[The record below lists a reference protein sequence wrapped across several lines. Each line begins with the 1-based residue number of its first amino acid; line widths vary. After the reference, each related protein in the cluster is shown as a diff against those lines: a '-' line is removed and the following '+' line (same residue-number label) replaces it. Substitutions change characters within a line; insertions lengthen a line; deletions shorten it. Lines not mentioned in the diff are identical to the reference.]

1 MTRNSRKLQR
11 SPQPDYDPNTEQ
23 VKVKSQAQNKNA
35 DPANPFGMSFVV
47 STTKVELP
55 TKGLFY
61 PIDSNMHGIEELEIK
76 HMTAKEEDLLSTVG
90 NGDDKNVFNNLIT
103 GLLTDKSI
111 NPSELLDEDKMAILL
126 KARETGYGSKYEST
140 IFCDKCNT
148 ESSVVF
154 DLSKTKITSSAEGS
168 NYDPDENCFVL
179 TLPISDIEIKIRRL
193 TEKDRSELEKDK
205 EKKESLN
212 IDFNR
217 TISVLKKTIVSANG
231 IVDQATLSKL
241 YDVLPAAD
249 AKFLLNFDK
258 GIIPKVSTAQEIE
271 CPECTAVLERE
282 APLSWA
288 FFRTDI

>member
-35 DPANPFGMSFVV
+35 NSANPFGMSFVV
-47 STTKVELP
+47 STAKVELP

-61 PIDSNMHGIEELEIK
+61 PRGSSMHGIEELEIK

-90 NGDDKNVFNNLIT
+90 SGADENVFNNLIS
-103 GLLTDKSI
+103 GLLTDKTI
-111 NPSELLDEDKMAILL
+111 DPSELLDEDKMAILL
-126 KARETGYGSKYEST
+126 KARETGYGNEYEST
-140 IFCDKCNT
+140 IFCENCNSET
-148 ESSVVF
+148 SAVF
-154 DLSKTKITSSAEGS
+154 DLSKAKVTSIAEE
-168 NYDPDENCFVL
+168 NQYDPDEDCFVL
-179 TLPISDIEIKIRRL
+179 TLPISDIEVKIRRI
-193 TEKDRSELEKDK
+193 TEKDRTEIDQDK

-212 IDFNR
+212 IEFNR
-217 TISVLKKTIVSANG
+217 TISILKKTIISANG

-241 YDVLPAAD
+241 YNVLPAAD

-258 GIIPKVSTAQEIE
+258 DIIPKLSTAQNVE
-271 CPECTAVLERE
+271 CSKCATVLERE

>member
-11 SPQPDYDPNTEQ
+11 SPQPDYDPSTEQ

-47 STTKVELP
+47 STTKVQLP

-61 PIDSNMHGIEELEIK
+61 PRRSNLFGTESLEIK

-90 NGDDKNVFNNLIT
+90 GGEDQNVFNTLIS

-111 NPSELLDEDKMAILL
+111 DPSELLDEDKMAILL
-126 KARETGYGSKYEST
+126 KARETGYGNKYEST
-140 IFCDKCNT
+140 VFCDACNT
-148 ESSVVF
+148 EVDVVF
-154 DLSKTKITSSAEGS
+154 DLSKTKVTSIATEGQ
-168 NYDPDENCFVL
+168 YDPDTDCFVVK
-179 TLPISDIEIKIRRL
+179 LPISDIEIKIRRL
-193 TEKDRSELEKDK
+193 TEADRSDIEKDK
-205 EKKESLN
+205 EKKDSLN
-212 IDFNR
+212 IEFNR
-217 TISVLKKTIVSANG
+217 TIAILKKTIISANG
-231 IVDQATLSKL
+231 IVDQAMLSKL
-241 YDVLPAAD
+241 YDVMPAAD

-258 GIIPKVSTAQEIE
+258 GIIPKISTAQDVE
-271 CPECTAVLERE
+271 CPKCTTILERE